1 MMPGMYPTPYQGG
14 TPGFPHTG
22 YGGFHAA
29 GGFDSNMAPQPAGAG
44 IFAAGYS
51 TQAPQGPPTVP
62 ANIHTNSTPLPTPH
76 RFRERIYYYDNET
89 KEVHIDDPDSPP
101 ERRARLD
108 QFPRLPTPQAN
119 IPGSNLGLGYYIDE
133 NSGHKITIAPNTALN
148 TSRPQRRSRHLELT
162 REGSGEFEVKLW
174 RGGDH
179 RCEKTV
185 RVATSPGD
193 DDVDIKLSECQIC
206 DNHDHEKDQLD
217 KSERQ
222 RHHQGAVA
230 KADEQKLKRKIHQE
244 EYARMRADQ
253 KLKLEIREELKR
265 EEELMRVRRLQD
277 EKMEAERRAT
287 EALERE
293 RIRNEVKIELEKH
306 NEVHNAK
313 IEAEKQRM
321 LQMEELIRE
330 DARRREIMKD
340 MEEARLA
347 KVEEENKKKAE
358 EEAEQEARKRECA
371 LQVERDRIR
380 WEVHA
385 ELVRREQA
393 HLAEIEAKKRQMEEN
408 ERLKEQARAE
418 KFAMQMERERLAN
431 LAEIAAEEKRK
442 AEELQKAE
450 AEAHRLKIN
459 EERRAKIEE
468 NNRRKA
474 EEDRIR
480 REEWEKVRGEEI
492 GRIRKEIMAEL
503 NAAEAKRTQEERTKS
518 EILRL
523 QQLETDRIRSDEQV
537 RLRVEAGREELKR
550 EIRLEMEKDEQARVS
565 RLAAETAVLKAR
577 IEAEKLAK
585 EQARMRDLA
594 EAQRIRDQIAHEE
607 IIKKQQREQAEAE
620 MRRQAQTQAIALEKE
635 KAKMEAVRVKK
646 QREDEAV
653 RAANMARMIAEENEM
668 RRIIRAEIKEDMR
681 KARVWEDGKLVEQSE
696 LVNRVGGSNDNSGAP
711 QALVSPPQ
719 RERVQLHWETDFV
732 EGYD

>member
-14 TPGFPHTG
+14 TPGYPQTG

-51 TQAPQGPPTVP
+51 RQPPQGPPIAP
-62 ANIHTNSTPLPTPH
+62 TNLQTPVTTPR
-76 RFRERIYYYDNET
+76 RFRERIYYYDDET
-89 KEVHIDDPDSPP
+89 KQVRLDSPDNTPP
-101 ERRARLD
+101 EHRIRPD
-108 QFPRLPTPQAN
+108 QFPPLPTQQVNN
-119 IPGSNLGLGYYIDE
+119 IPGSNSGRGYYVDE
-133 NSGHKITIAPNTALN
+133 NSGHKITIAPNAAPN
-148 TSRPQRRSRHLELT
+148 ISRPQRRSRHLELT

-179 RCEKTV
+179 RCEKAV
-185 RVATSPGD
+185 RVASGPGD

-206 DNHDHEKDQLD
+206 DNHDHDKDRLD
-217 KSERQ
+217 ELERQ
-222 RHHQGAVA
+222 RLHQGIVA
-230 KADEQKLKRKIHQE
+230 NADEQKLKRKIRQE

-265 EEELMRVRRLQD
+265 EEELMRAQRLRD
-277 EKMEAERRAT
+277 EKRAEKMEAERRAT
-287 EALERE
+287 EELDRE

-306 NEVHNAK
+306 NQAHNAK
-313 IEAEKQRM
+313 LEAEKQRM

-330 DARRREIMKD
+330 DVRRQEIMKE
-340 MEEARLA
+340 MEERRQAQLA
-347 KVEEENKKKAE
+347 KVEEENKKKLE
-358 EEAEQEARKRECA
+358 EEAKQEARKRERV
-371 LQVERDRIR
+371 LQAERDRIR
-380 WEVHA
+380 QEVDA

-393 HLAEIEAKKRQMEEN
+393 RLAEIEAKKRQIEEK

-418 KFAMQMERERLAN
+418 EFAIQMERARLAN

-450 AEAHRLKIN
+450 AEARRL
-459 EERRAKIEE
+459 E
-468 NNRRKA
+468 NDRKKA

-480 REEWEKVRGEEI
+480 REEWEKVRGEEMR
-492 GRIRKEIMAEL
+492 RIREEIMAEL
-503 NAAEAKRTQEERTKS
+503 NKAETKRVREECTKS

-523 QQLETDRIRSDEQV
+523 QQLEADRIRSDEQV
-537 RLRVEAGREELKR
+537 RLRVEAGREELKK
-550 EIRLEMEKDEQARVS
+550 EIRLQLEKDEQARIS
-565 RLAAETAVLKAR
+565 RLMAEAAVLKAK

-585 EQARMRDLA
+585 EHTRIHDLA

-607 IIKKQQREQAEAE
+607 AIKNRQRERAEAE
-620 MRRQAQTQAIALEKE
+620 MRRLAQAQVIALEKE
-635 KAKMEAVRVKK
+635 KAKMETARVKK
-646 QREDEAV
+646 QREDEVA

-681 KARVWEDGKLVEQSE
+681 KARAWEGGKLVEQSE
-696 LVNRVGGSNDNSGAP
+696 LMNRFGVNNDNSSAP
-711 QALVSPPQ
+711 QTLVSPPQ

-732 EGYD
+732 EGHD